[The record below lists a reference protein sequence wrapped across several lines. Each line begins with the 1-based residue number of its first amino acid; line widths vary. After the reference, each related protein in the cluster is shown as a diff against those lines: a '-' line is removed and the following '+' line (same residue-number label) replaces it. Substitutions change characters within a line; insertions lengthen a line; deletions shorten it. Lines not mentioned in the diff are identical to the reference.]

1 MYVVLLGLKLIHIIS
16 LHLHYFRNHLMG
28 LIDNFCILFLS
39 LIFDNQYLNYFSGG
53 PDAPPPFTN
62 LIRVKKVFPSQPA
75 WESRQFQEGDI
86 LISCAGHQLS
96 GLGLRQALDI
106 LRSSPPITTLCVC
119 RPKNPEF
126 PINPYSYARELRNNK
141 RIRSYRYLKKAVRR
155 YSNFC

>member
-1 MYVVLLGLKLIHIIS
+1 
-16 LHLHYFRNHLMG
+16 MG
-28 LIDNFCILFLS
+28 LIDNFYLLFHVS
-39 LIFDNQYLNYFSGG
+39 NFFDNQYLDYFSGG

-141 RIRSYRYLKKAVRR
+141 RIRSYRYIHSVEIKEI
-155 YSNFC
+155 FCHLDFT